1 MESLWKD
8 HQIKVH
14 FGRWLVKGYPRCFLL
29 DIESSRNKLSE
40 WRRDLNDELEHIS
53 DEETND
59 TILFGYQVAYLL
71 KVVLENSPK
80 GRPVVAHF
88 HEWLAGVGLI
98 VANQWNLNIAT
109 LFTTHATLLGRWIAA
124 ANVDLYG
131 RLPYFIP
138 EEEARTRGIYSK
150 HWIEVESVRAADVFT
165 TVSDIT
171 GTEAKY
177 FLGRE
182 PDIITPNGL
191 NLERFIALHEFQN
204 LHKIYKDKIN
214 DFVRGHFYGKHLF
227 DLDKTLYFFTA
238 GRNEYHNKGVDLF
251 IESLVELNKL
261 LKTNNSPTTVVAF
274 IVMPG
279 KTNSYNN
286 ESINGQSMRRE
297 ILETCEK
304 ITKKVTE
311 RIYEQIMRGEIP
323 DPDKLLSTEELVDL
337 KRRVF
342 SVHRENERPPFVTH
356 NMIGEPDEI
365 VQHLLRRNLV
375 NNLEDKVKVIYHAEF
390 LSLSNPLFPLDYAD
404 FVRGCHLGVFPSYY
418 EPWGYTPTECTT
430 MGVPSITSDLAG
442 FAGYIKRVCSKPEAN
457 GIYIVERK
465 DKSLNESKDQM
476 AKLMWEFCQL
486 NRRERITVGTFPFYP

>member
-1 MESLWKD
+1 
-8 HQIKVH
+8 
-14 FGRWLVKGYPRCFLL
+14 
-29 DIESSRNKLSE
+29 
-40 WRRDLNDELEHIS
+40 
-53 DEETND
+53 
-59 TILFGYQVAYLL
+59 
-71 KVVLENSPK
+71 
-80 GRPVVAHF
+80 
-88 HEWLAGVGLI
+88 
-98 VANQWNLNIAT
+98 
-109 LFTTHATLLGRWIAA
+109 
-124 ANVDLYG
+124 
-131 RLPYFIP
+131 
-138 EEEARTRGIYSK
+138 
-150 HWIEVESVRAADVFT
+150 
-165 TVSDIT
+165 
-171 GTEAKY
+171 
-177 FLGRE
+177 
-182 PDIITPNGL
+182 
-191 NLERFIALHEFQN
+191 
-204 LHKIYKDKIN
+204 
-214 DFVRGHFYGKHLF
+214 
-227 DLDKTLYFFTA
+227 
-238 GRNEYHNKGVDLF
+238 
-251 IESLVELNKL
+251 
-261 LKTNNSPTTVVAF
+261 
-274 IVMPG
+274 MPG